1 MTIQEAEII
10 LKNYK
15 EKSNIIKQIHSN
27 KKNFYENWN
36 LAFNI
41 ITVIASLLLTVL
53 GFINKDSLYELF
65 MKETNSTA
73 IEKASSLEF
82 FDFSFNTAVLF
93 VLLISI
99 LNLIFRFQ
107 DKAFEHNR
115 AIILFSNIL
124 RDISEI
130 KITINSLTTSQLE
143 EKISQISFKFSNV
156 TDLITPHSD
165 KDFFNAKEDYYKK
178 RIKSKAIDNKYTNGE
193 K

>member
-1 MTIQEAEII
+1 MTVDEAEIL

-41 ITVIASLLLTVL
+41 ITIIASLLLTVL
-53 GFINKDSLYELF
+53 GFINRDLLYELF
-65 MKETNSTA
+65 MKNKDSTCLDKANS
-73 IEKASSLEF
+73 LQF
-82 FDFSFNTAVLF
+82 FEFSFNVAVLF

-115 AIILFSNIL
+115 AIILFSNML
-124 RDISEI
+124 RDIDEI
-130 KITINSLTTSQLE
+130 KTTINSFSASQVN
-143 EKISQISFKFSNV
+143 EKLSQISFRYSNI
-156 TDLITPHSD
+156 TDSIPSHSD
-165 KDFFNAKEDYYKK
+165 KNFYRAKEDYYKK
-178 RIKSKAIDNKYTNGE
+178 RDKSKEIDKKYNS
-193 K
+193 